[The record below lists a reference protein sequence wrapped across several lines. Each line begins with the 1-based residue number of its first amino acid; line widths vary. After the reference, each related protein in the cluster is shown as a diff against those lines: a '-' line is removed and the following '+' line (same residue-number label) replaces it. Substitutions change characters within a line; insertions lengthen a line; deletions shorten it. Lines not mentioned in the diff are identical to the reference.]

1 MSDGRTNMIVSV
13 NDLFIYR
20 GGHSC
25 QKAIYFFLRDPVTD
39 AEAHIH
45 SAHSPLYEHMHA
57 YPMNTSE
64 SQASILTRQ
73 LSTTVNGLPLSM
85 INKGI

>member
-1 MSDGRTNMIVSV
+1 MRDGRTNMIVSV

-25 QKAIYFFLRDPVTD
+25 HKAIFIFFAPVTD
-39 AEAHIH
+39 AEAHMH